1 MSILMAAPILQ
12 SMALLVSGIAK
23 LGDRR
28 GTQDAMVSLRLP
40 LRRVHPLIAS
50 VLPGLEIVL
59 ALMVWVPLV
68 PLQVVLGEIALLL
81 MLAYLVIIA
90 RALTFEEKVSCS
102 CFGSLSAPTVSKAT
116 LARNVL
122 LSALAAL
129 TLVAAATGT
138 MSETLVRT
146 PLLLLVQVL
155 VLAGTI
161 LLTVL
166 VVAGTQSEDD
176 EEEAAA
182 VARSRSTGP
191 TAPAAPADPS
201 GASAVGPDPA
211 GPSADG
217 GHAAGPGTVL
227 DADDELLDYE
237 RTPIPAAVLQRA
249 DGSLVTLRRLTAD
262 RAALLVFVSE
272 GCGPC
277 ERALDRMPGWIS
289 ELGPFLQVIAVVKRP
304 IGQLFPGTLE
314 RVGEQV
320 LHDPDFIA
328 RTALDANGT
337 PSAVLLGADGLLAG
351 GPVRGGDEVIQFVE
365 EILEQIREA
374 QADGE
379 LASPSI

>member
-59 ALMVWVPLV
+59 ALMLWVPLV
-68 PLQVVLGEIALLL
+68 PLQVVLGVVSLLL

-211 GPSADG
+211 GPVP
-217 GHAAGPGTVL
+217 AG

>member
-68 PLQVVLGEIALLL
+68 PLQVVLGGIALLL

-90 RALTFEEKVSCS
+90 RALTFEETVSCS
-102 CFGSLSAPTVSKAT
+102 CFGSLSSPTVSKAT

-176 EEEAAA
+176 EEEAEA

-191 TAPAAPADPS
+191 AAPAA
-201 GASAVGPDPA
+201 PA

-237 RTPIPAAVLQRA
+237 RTPIPPAVLQRA
-249 DGSLVTLRRLTAD
+249 DGSLVTLQRLTAD

-328 RTALDANGT
+328 RTALDAHGT

>member
-59 ALMVWVPLV
+59 ALMLWVPLV
-68 PLQVVLGEIALLL
+68 PLQVVLGGIALLL

-191 TAPAAPADPS
+191 TAPAA
-201 GASAVGPDPA
+201 AVAPA
-211 GPSADG
+211 GPTADG

-227 DADDELLDYE
+227 DADDELLVYE

-314 RVGEQV
+314 RVGAQV

-351 GPVRGGDEVIQFVE
+351 GPVRGDEVIQFVE

-379 LASPSI
+379 LTSPSI